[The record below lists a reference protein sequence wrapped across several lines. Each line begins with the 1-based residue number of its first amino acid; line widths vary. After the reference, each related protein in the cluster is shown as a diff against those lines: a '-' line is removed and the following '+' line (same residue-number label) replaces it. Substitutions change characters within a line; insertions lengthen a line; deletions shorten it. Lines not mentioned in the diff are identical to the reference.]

1 MCSNFIASGEVEKI
15 KRWDKKTKQ
24 YLDIE
29 QPEVIKMYNKS
40 MGGVDKI
47 DQLIAYYRIFIKS
60 KKWTLRMMFHAIDMA
75 CCNSWLEY
83 LKDCDKFKI
92 KKKDRMDLLNFKL
105 RLADNL
111 INLGNSVVTKSRG
124 RPSSST
130 PKNSPQ
136 TKKKK
141 KSHYHMKKHEKI

>member
-1 MCSNFIASGEVEKI
+1 MCSNFIASGEVEKV

-83 LKDCDKFKI
+83 LKDCDQFKI

-111 INLGNSVVTKSRG
+111 INLGNSVVTKSR
-124 RPSSST
+124 
-130 PKNSPQ
+130 
-136 TKKKK
+136 
-141 KSHYHMKKHEKI
+141 